1 MAQKHKSK
9 KLIIFGLGDFAEI
22 AMEYFQKDS
31 DFEVVGFSVE
41 REFLTDNR
49 KFGRP
54 VHEFESLNSVVDTT
68 NHYFFCALLYTN
80 MNDVRTR
87 VIKTAEEM
95 GFKLATYVSSQA
107 FVWDMQKI
115 GEHCFIFEHNTIQPF
130 VTIERNC
137 ILWSGNHIGHHSVI
151 RENTF
156 ISSHVV
162 ISGAVEIGA
171 NCFIGVNS
179 TISNS
184 VTVGKRSWLSMSSIV
199 TKNLPNGSLVLTQPS
214 RVMELNESLLSKKL
228 AEIAALRVSI
238 Q

>member
-1 MAQKHKSK
+1 MTQEHKSK

-41 REFLTDNR
+41 KEFLTQNK
-49 KFGRP
+49 KFGMP
-54 VHEFESLNSVVDTT
+54 IHEFESLDSLVDTSD
-68 NHYFFCALLYTN
+68 HYFFCALLYTD

-87 VIKTAEEM
+87 IVNSAKEK
-95 GFKLATYVSSQA
+95 GFKLATYISSNA
-107 FVWDMQKI
+107 FVWDIQKI
-115 GEHCFIFEHNTIQPF
+115 GEHCFIFENNTIQPF

-156 ISSHVV
+156 ISSQVV
-162 ISGAVEIGA
+162 VSGAVEIGA

-184 VTVGKRSWLSMSSIV
+184 VTVGDRSWLSMSSIV
-199 TKNLPNGSLVLTQPS
+199 TKSVPNGSLVVSQPS
-214 RVMELNESLLSKKL
+214 KIVELNESLLARKL
-228 AEIAALRVSI
+228 AEVSALRASI